1 MKRDEPTEGWL
12 RGALRPLS
20 SIDAGW
26 LQEWLPTNAVQ
37 RLLGHAAE
45 QRRHASRLV
54 TRQLQAQGEQ
64 PLWGQGDDAPPW
76 LAESAP
82 TQQALATLLGAMA
95 CSPWLRSAVAR
106 ESVAQLVGALG
117 NDGYRFALAERDLQV
132 QGLAP
137 FEGQRIG
144 PHLMAIGA
152 ALLEINLR
160 RCVPATRFRLR
171 LILPP
176 AVWRARS
183 QALVAD
189 EDVVSAAISRAL
201 VVAKKAQPP
210 C

>member
-1 MKRDEPTEGWL
+1 MKPSEGWL
-12 RGALRPLS
+12 NGALRPLA

-26 LQEWLPTNAVQ
+26 LQEWLPSNAVQ

-64 PLWGQGDDAPPW
+64 PLWGQGDDAPHW
-76 LAESAP
+76 LAEPAP
-82 TQQALATLLGAMA
+82 TQQALATLLGALA
-95 CSPWLRSAVAR
+95 CAPWLRGVVAR
-106 ESVAQLVGALG
+106 ERVAQLNAALG
-117 NDGYRFALAERDLQV
+117 NAGYRLALAERELHV
-132 QGLAP
+132 EGLAP
-137 FEGQRIG
+137 LEGSPIETQ
-144 PHLMAIGA
+144 LMAIGA
-152 ALLEINLR
+152 ALLEISLR

-176 AVWRARS
+176 AVWRARP

-189 EDVVSAAISRAL
+189 EGALAAAIDRAL
-201 VVAKKAQPP
+201 AVAKTVEPA

>member
-1 MKRDEPTEGWL
+1 MKPSDGWL
-12 RGALRPLS
+12 RGALRPLAS
-20 SIDAGW
+20 MDADW
-26 LQEWLPTNAVQ
+26 LREWLPPHALQ

-64 PLWGQGDDAPPW
+64 PLWGPGDDAPQW
-76 LAESAP
+76 LAEPAP

-95 CSPWLRSAVAR
+95 CSAWLRSVVAR

-117 NDGYRFALAERDLQV
+117 STGYRLALAERELKV
-132 QGLAP
+132 EGLAP
-137 FEGQRIG
+137 LEGERIG
-144 PHLMAIGA
+144 PQLMAIGA
-152 ALLEINLR
+152 VLLEINLR
-160 RCVPATRFRLR
+160 RCMPATRFRLR

-176 AVWRARS
+176 AVWRARP

-189 EDVVSAAISRAL
+189 DGAVAAATLRAL
-201 VVAKKAQPP
+201 VVAKNVAPA